1 VAKYYGKVIRRSDG
15 TTITFPPDNVFS
27 PVDPGDVDI
36 DLEESPSVQQFS
48 KGTKLEDAWGRVFR
62 YVEYGNTV
70 AQADLTQAEAPNG
83 SDDDLDITAASAG
96 DTSVVTTT
104 TGSVSVN
111 EYAQGWLY
119 AEQVVSGIAY
129 PISDHAVYSS
139 AAMTFNLFVPI
150 RTAIVADADVSLV
163 KSKYS
168 EVIQAAVTPT
178 GQVIGV
184 NAANGAV
191 DGDFGWVQT
200 VGPAKV
206 RTAGTVV
213 IGNTVIGITTAG
225 RVAPAG
231 DNDSQEPQLGEVMNV
246 GPNTEWSLVDLHLE

>member
-1 VAKYYGKVIRRSDG
+1 MRFSSSRYVRSDG
-15 TTITFPPDNVFS
+15 TSMWCPPDNVFRPQNPLS
-27 PVDPGDVDI
+27 VDVN
-36 DLEESPSVQQFS
+36 LESSDSIQQFS
-48 KGTKLEDAWGRVFR
+48 KGTRLEDAWGRVFR
-62 YVEYGNTV
+62 YVEYGGTV
-70 AQADLTQAEAPNG
+70 PQANLTQAEGPNG
-83 SDDDLDITAASAG
+83 SDDDLDIVAATAG

-111 EYAQGWLY
+111 EYAQGWVY

-129 PISDHAVYSS
+129 PISDHLVYSS

-150 RTAIVADADVSLV
+150 RTAIVADADISLV

-168 EVIQAAVTPT
+168 EVIQAAVAPT
-178 GQVIGV
+178 AALIGV

-206 RTAGTVV
+206 KTAGTVV
-213 IGNTVIGITTAG
+213 IGDAVIGITTAG
-225 RVAPAG
+225 SVAPAG
-231 DNDSQEPQLGEVMNV
+231 NTDAQEQQLGQVMNV
-246 GPNTEWSLVDLHLE
+246 GPTGEWSLVDLHLE